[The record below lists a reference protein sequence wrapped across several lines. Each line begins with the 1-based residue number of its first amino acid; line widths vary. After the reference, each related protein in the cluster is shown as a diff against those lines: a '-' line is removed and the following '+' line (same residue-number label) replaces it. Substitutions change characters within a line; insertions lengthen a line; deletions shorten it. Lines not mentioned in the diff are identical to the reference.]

1 MVCVLPFTFNVTG
14 IVPGTAGAIG
24 VACSCASALAA
35 GAAIG
40 TIVPAAV
47 ATLDAPMYDRN
58 DLLLSLPNEEAG
70 SFWAFS
76 SVVKT
81 FLLITTCPCGSLSHM
96 KKRPKKQ
103 RNQHNCAWT
112 QVVIQMI
119 EIKSLLGDVGNRP

>member
-1 MVCVLPFTFNVTG
+1 MVCVWPFTFNVTG
-14 IVPGTAGAIG
+14 IVPGTAGAVG

-47 ATLDAPMYDRN
+47 ATLAAPMCDRN

-70 SFWAFS
+70 SFLAFS

-81 FLLITTCPCGSLSHM
+81 FLLITACPVWLIIPYEKAFQQNKKASLIAHG
-96 KKRPKKQ
+96 RRGYPDDC
-103 RNQHNCAWT
+103 N
-112 QVVIQMI
+112 
-119 EIKSLLGDVGNRP
+119 